1 VKGDHVLRALLGT
14 MESLAAIPSG
24 VGINCTSP
32 IDIGGPSA
40 APTKALRSRF
50 ESGEIREVKRPTFV
64 LCPNGGWTYDT
75 LTRRWGDGKLE
86 TERWANDIHNI
97 AKEGGDQQSAVREK
111 EYGEV

>member
-1 VKGDHVLRALLGT
+1 MPPFHHCVLTADRV
-14 MESLAAIPSG
+14 AATRLEW
-24 VGINCTSP
+24 TS
-32 IDIGGPSA
+32 
-40 APTKALRSRF
+40 
-50 ESGEIREVKRPTFV
+50 SGER
-64 LCPNGGWTYDT
+64 PNGGWTYDT